1 MMKFELQL
9 DKPDEMQPIYSALVI
24 GGSYLL
30 AGMIPLIPVSSS
42 TPVSFCMNIKNYP
55 SPRKETKKILVIQYL
70 IIGDA
75 RTALKY
81 SIIFTLCALFI
92 FGILKVG
99 QADPSSDHLLSKD
112 RTPASSLTMRK
123 LGNPSLT

>member
-30 AGMIPLIPVSSS
+30 AGMIPLIP
-42 TPVSFCMNIKNYP
+42 
-55 SPRKETKKILVIQYL
+55 YL